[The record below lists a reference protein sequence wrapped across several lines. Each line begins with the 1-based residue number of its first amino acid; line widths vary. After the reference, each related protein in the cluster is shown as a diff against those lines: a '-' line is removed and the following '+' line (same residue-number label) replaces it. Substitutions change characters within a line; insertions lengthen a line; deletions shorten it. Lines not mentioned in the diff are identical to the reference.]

1 MRPLPLHAP
10 RAPAPRAP
18 SAPRGPPPA
27 PRPAARGPRSTARRM
42 EPGGDHRSR
51 SGGGRGG
58 PGPAAASARGRR
70 LPPAGL
76 SGGAEPEDD
85 DGGKRWGRRLGWGP
99 RHGGWEGCG
108 SGLRAPLRR
117 RTKGGTRAGRPGA
130 PPGGRRSRL
139 QGQRGSPPPSSRGRP
154 TGLGRIPTP
163 LKGPVAPALEAGSE
177 GPEGL
182 GRAQPVARSRRW
194 NRGPRPFLFQTP
206 RWSPVSAVLKVCP
219 DWGCLWGFPRDERS
233 WELRCVNSGC
243 PAPFA

>member
-85 DGGKRWGRRLGWGP
+85 DGGGKRWGRRLGWGP
-99 RHGGWEGCG
+99 RRGGWEGCG

-154 TGLGRIPTP
+154 TGLGRILTP
-163 LKGPVAPALEAGSE
+163 LKGPVAPAREARSE
-177 GPEGL
+177 GPGGL
-182 GRAQPVARSRRW
+182 GWARPVQAA
-194 NRGPRPFLFQTP
+194 GP
-206 RWSPVSAVLKVCP
+206 AA
-219 DWGCLWGFPRDERS
+219 
-233 WELRCVNSGC
+233 
-243 PAPFA
+243 PAPFSCRLPGGPPYPLS